1 MTAEERWADIPGYP
15 GYQASDQGRI
25 RSVDREVVYS
35 NGRRRW
41 YRGRIRKPYYHNGYP
56 YLHLTFN
63 GGNVLVPYLILLAFV
78 GPRPEGLEIC
88 HGNDDPTDNR
98 LSNLRYDT
106 RRENCRDLVSNGGT
120 NTQKL
125 RQEDVLNAISRR
137 KAGEKVKDLAREY
150 GVHFSSMSRA
160 LNGATFTRVE
170 RGDA

>member
-35 NGRRRW
+35 NGRRRK
-41 YRGRIRKPYYHNGYP
+41 YPGRVRKPFYRNGYP
-56 YLHLTFN
+56 YLHVTFSS
-63 GGNVLVPYLILLAFV
+63 GNVLVPYLVLLAFV
-78 GPRPEGLEIC
+78 GPRPKGYEIC

-106 RRENCRDLVSNGGT
+106 RRENRRDIVSNNGT

-125 RQEDVLNAISRR
+125 KPENVLEAVRRR
-137 KAGEKVKDLAREY
+137 KAGEKVKDLAAEY
-150 GVHFSSMSRA
+150 GVHVSTMRRA
-160 LNGATFTRVE
+160 INGVTFTRVE
-170 RGDA
+170 RSDA